1 MRIVFDC
8 RSIHPQ
14 VGGIGRTVLREL
26 PRALAGHE
34 LIVLRGRDWHEDSAA
49 AAEIGGRT
57 VTVDAAMVDPRFEQL
72 RLPGLLSEINP
83 CYAVP
88 VGVRDVRRIATVHDV
103 AFRSRPDLVD
113 PSIGTYL
120 DHWTKVSCLVADA
133 VVTVSEFS
141 RGEILRFYP
150 IENDR
155 LEVVA
160 NGVDATYFD
169 LSRPTA
175 AAPHATAPYI
185 LYVGCIEE
193 KKNVAALVQGFAEL
207 LRRRPEL
214 PHRLVLTGGT
224 AGGLELEIAELA
236 GEPQI
241 KSRVEQTGYVS
252 EARLRSLYAG
262 AASFCYLSEYEG
274 FGLPPLEAMAAGIPT
289 LVSDRALLP
298 EVTAGAALLVDPH
311 DRGAVADALD
321 RLLSDDSLRRSLSR
335 RGRTVAA
342 RYSWAESAKHLAV
355 IYQRAMGR
363 EPRAYAAASLPQP
376 PPDAW

>member
-1 MRIVFDC
+1 M
-8 RSIHPQ
+8 
-14 VGGIGRTVLREL
+14 
-26 PRALAGHE
+26 
-34 LIVLRGRDWHEDSAA
+34 
-49 AAEIGGRT
+49 AAEVGTRT

-72 RLPGLLSEINP
+72 RLPGLLSEIGADLYHNP

-88 VGVRDVRRIATVHDV
+88 VGVRGVRRIATVHDV

-155 LEVVA
+155 LGVVA
-160 NGVDATYFD
+160 NGVDAAYFD

-175 AAPHATAPYI
+175 AAPYI

-193 KKNVAALVQGFAEL
+193 KKNVAALVHGFAEL
-207 LRRRPEL
+207 LRRRPAL

-224 AGGLELEIAELA
+224 AGGIELEIAELA
-236 GEPQI
+236 GEPQVE
-241 KSRVEQTGYVS
+241 SRIEQTGYVS
-252 EARLRSLYAG
+252 EARLRTLYAG

-289 LVSDRALLP
+289 LVSDRASLP

-321 RLLSDDSLRRSLSR
+321 RLLSDGSLRRSLSR
-335 RGRTVAA
+335 RGRAVAA
-342 RYSWAESAKHLAV
+342 RYSWAESARRLAV
-355 IYQRAMGR
+355 IYRRALGR
-363 EPRAYAAASLPQP
+363 EPRAYAASSLPQP